1 MAEEIIYGVN
11 PVREA
16 LRGTRRAFEL
26 FVAQGATDQRL
37 EKVIRLAEERGLP
50 IRRRL
55 RQDLTRLCGNEHHQG
70 VALRSEAFV
79 YADLEDV
86 LKTWRESGEAGLL
99 VLLDSIQDPHNLGA
113 LIRTAACAGAHGVII
128 PKDRAVGVTASVE
141 KTAAGATATV
151 PVAQVANIAMLIEQ
165 LKQEGFWIFG
175 AAAEAGPVLYSVDL
189 TGHVALV
196 IGGEGEGL
204 RPLVRK
210 HCDGLFTIPLK
221 GGVASLNAS
230 VAGGIALFEVVR
242 QRLACQLVP

>member
-1 MAEEIIYGVN
+1 MADEIIYGVN

-26 FVAQGATDQRL
+26 FVAQGTTDQRL
-37 EKVIRLAEERGLP
+37 EKVIRLAEEQGLP
-50 IRRRL
+50 VRRRL

-86 LKTWRESGEAGLL
+86 LESWRQSGEAGLL

-141 KTAAGATATV
+141 KVAAGATATV
-151 PVAQVANIAMLIEQ
+151 PVVQVANIAMLIEQ

-175 AAAEAGPVLYSVDL
+175 AAAEAGPTLYSVDL

-196 IGGEGEGL
+196 VGGEGEGL

-221 GGVASLNAS
+221 GGVDSLNAS

-242 QRLACQLVP
+242 QRLAGR